1 MHLAD
6 LIPDADAIL
15 NLEPEE
21 LGLLILKVLDSW
33 SPHTALQLSTFLGT
47 TLGQPHISGSG
58 PYPATRRGELRDAL
72 CTAWAWL
79 EGQALLIPDTRYS
92 EGVVKL
98 SQLGKKVAN
107 DPQVLIR
114 DKKSRS
120 ALSARVPK
128 KPVADAV
135 AECLKEE
142 GLDHGRGERS
152 YESLAHAIAPCMS
165 RRLKKSYNTAAGM
178 EALTKAVLR
187 HFSGHRK

>member
-15 NLEPEE
+15 GLEPEE
-21 LGLLILKVLDSW
+21 LGRLILKVLDTW

-47 TLGQPHISGSG
+47 TLEQPYMSGSC
-58 PYPATRRGELRDAL
+58 PYPAPRRGELRDAL

-79 EGQALLIPDTRYS
+79 EGEALLIPDTRYS

-98 SQLGKKVAN
+98 SPRGKKVAN
-107 DPQVLIR
+107 DAQLLHHN
-114 DKKSRS
+114 KSRS
-120 ALSARVPK
+120 ALGARVPK

-152 YESLAHAIAPCMS
+152 YETLAHAIAPCMR
-165 RRLKKSYNTAAGM
+165 RRLKKPYNTAADM
-178 EALTKAVLR
+178 DALTKAVSR